1 MSKRAQQS
9 RPPEVTEKL
18 QGEINQAEPGAVT
31 K

>member
-1 MSKRAQQS
+1 MWKRAQKS

-18 QGEINQAEPGAVT
+18 RGEINHAEPGAVT